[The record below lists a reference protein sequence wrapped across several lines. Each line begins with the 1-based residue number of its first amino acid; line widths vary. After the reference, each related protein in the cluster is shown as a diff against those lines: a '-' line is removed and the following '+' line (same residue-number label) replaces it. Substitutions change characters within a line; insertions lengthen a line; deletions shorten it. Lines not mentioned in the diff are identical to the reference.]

1 MEKSSDNSSIDPLMD
16 ENYTSICK
24 LEIQGD
30 ISGQR
35 VIKLENEFAEVITS
49 DRYKKVSLNLSSAHN
64 IDSQGIA
71 LCVGLFKECK
81 IKNIEFEIIANNDIL
96 RIFRLINLDRI
107 LPIKES
113 Y

>member
-1 MEKSSDNSSIDPLMD
+1 
-16 ENYTSICK
+16 
-24 LEIQGD
+24 
-30 ISGQR
+30 
-35 VIKLENEFAEVITS
+35 
-49 DRYKKVSLNLSSAHN
+49 
-64 IDSQGIA
+64 
-71 LCVGLFKECK
+71 VGLFKECK